1 MARIEVKPAPLPNGE
16 MGWKVTVDGA
26 FVFATNELN
35 DVKSFGVAVVDIV
48 DRITTRKVIR

>member
-26 FVFATNELN
+26 FVFATNGLN
-35 DVKSFGVAVVDIV
+35 DVKSFGVAVVNIV